1 MPLKIIAFFI
11 VLSGGAVMILTT
23 LEDHKLL
30 AYYRQEMYEAR
41 RAGYT
46 VNLLF
51 FYLFIFGFIIAA
63 VDVLLRD
70 IDLRGIFTTL
80 AFLLGAVYLYF
91 SVRTQQHASVILRE
105 KALEA
110 IRAFV
115 NTIDLK
121 EFSFAGHS
129 QQVYA
134 VVDLFYEELG
144 DYHHVLNREKLLDA
158 AILHDIGKINISTD
172 IFGKR
177 EALAPEEWEI
187 LKSHPMRAKKMLDET
202 CFKEISD
209 WVLYHHERVDGNG
222 YYGLVSQDIPLEA
235 KIISIADVYS
245 ALCSD
250 RPYRPRMSHEEA
262 VSIISHGAGKQFD
275 RKLVDCFLRI
285 DKAALERTRETA
297 INSQKP
303 NA

>member
-1 MPLKIIAFFI
+1 
-11 VLSGGAVMILTT
+11 MILTT
-23 LEDHKLL
+23 LEYHKLL

-51 FYLFIFGFIIAA
+51 FYVFVFGFIIAS
-63 VDVLLRD
+63 VDVLLWD
-70 IDLRGIFTTL
+70 IDLRGVFITL

-91 SVRTQQHASVILRE
+91 SVRTQQNATAILRE
-105 KALEA
+105 KSLEA

-121 EFSFAGHS
+121 AFSFAGHS

-134 VVDLFYEELG
+134 ITSLFYEELR

-158 AILHDIGKINISTD
+158 AILHDIGKINISVE
-172 IFGKR
+172 ILGKK
-177 EALAPEEWEI
+177 EVLSPEEWNI
-187 LKSHPMRAKKMLDET
+187 LKTHPMQAKKMLDET

-209 WVLYHHERVDGNG
+209 WILYHHERIDGNG

-235 KIISIADVYS
+235 KIISIADTYS
-245 ALCSD
+245 ALCND
-250 RPYRPRMSHEEA
+250 RAYRPRMSHEEA
-262 VSIISHGAGKQFD
+262 ISVIVRGVGKQFD

-285 DKAALERTRETA
+285 DKAALERTREMV
-297 INSQKP
+297 INSQKS
-303 NA
+303 